1 MKIELVKYTDVNLAR
16 EACEFTMHNPQSSKM
31 SLEKLYQCEHSPMRT
46 QMFFV
51 KMYDIPNFVSVHFV
65 RHKIGVEHFVQTN
78 RLDRGADDIANRLT
92 PTNHAMWCNA
102 QSLICMARKRLCYK
116 ASKETRDV
124 MLAICE
130 AVADVDYGLYEK
142 MVPECVY
149 RGMIC
154 HEMKMCGKM
163 AGVVHCS
170 EKQGED
176 K

>member
-1 MKIELVKYTDVNLAR
+1 MRVIVEKHTNIDLAR
-16 EACEFTMHNPQSSKM
+16 EACEFTMHNKQSSKM
-31 SLEKLYQCEHSPMRT
+31 SLGRLYQCEHSPMRT

-78 RLDRGADDIANRLT
+78 RTDRGADEIANRLT

-102 QSLICMARKRLCYK
+102 QALICMARKRLCYK
-116 ASKETRDV
+116 ASKETREV
-124 MLAICE
+124 VLMIKNAILE
-130 AVADVDYGLYEK
+130 VDYDMFMT

-149 RGMIC
+149 RGNVC

-163 AGVVHCS
+163 PGVVHIS
-170 EKQGED
+170 VK
-176 K
+176 